1 VANYNPQQTIRKR
14 PGRKKKP
21 KITPKQ
27 EKFVQV
33 YVDTGDKKK
42 ALAMAGYV
50 PEARPDICKSV
61 QFHIEE
67 YKAKMEKIFMEHAD
81 EMQANMYDLATTAK
95 SENVKFQATKDLL
108 DRAGL
113 APVNRSQVENYKY
126 ISPENR
132 ITQDLIGRF
141 IIHKDKQK
149 DEE

>member
-1 VANYNPQQTIRKR
+1 
-14 PGRKKKP
+14 
-21 KITPKQ
+21 
-27 EKFVQV
+27 
-33 YVDTGDKKK
+33 
-42 ALAMAGYV
+42 
-50 PEARPDICKSV
+50 
-61 QFHIEE
+61 
-67 YKAKMEKIFMEHAD
+67 MEKIFMEHAD